1 MLTLLSGMSR
11 DADLVAA
18 VRAGNS
24 DALGRLY
31 EQHADAVFALAL
43 RMTASEPD
51 AEDVLQDV
59 FVGLPEALRLY
70 EERGTFGAWLKR
82 VTART
87 ALMRLRS
94 QRRLREESL
103 DAAGALAGESLPITD
118 ALTARAAIAR
128 LPDALR
134 VVFVLKEVEG
144 YSHTEIAALLGITP
158 GASAARLFRA
168 WHALLGEE
176 VRR

>member
-1 MLTLLSGMSR
+1 MLTLLSRMSR

-31 EQHADAVFALAL
+31 EQHADAVFVLAL
-43 RMTASEPD
+43 RMTASEAD

-103 DAAGALAGESLPITD
+103 EAAGAL
-118 ALTARAAIAR
+118 
-128 LPDALR
+128 
-134 VVFVLKEVEG
+134 
-144 YSHTEIAALLGITP
+144 
-158 GASAARLFRA
+158 
-168 WHALLGEE
+168 
-176 VRR
+176 